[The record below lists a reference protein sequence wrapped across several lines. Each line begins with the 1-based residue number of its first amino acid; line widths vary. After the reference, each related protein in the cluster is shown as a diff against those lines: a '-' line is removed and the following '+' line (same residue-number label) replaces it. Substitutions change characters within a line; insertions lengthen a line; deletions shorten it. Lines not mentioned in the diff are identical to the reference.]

1 MSRSASCY
9 TNLRK
14 TIAMAKN
21 TKVDYPGHVA
31 NNWNPLAP
39 ALGCNP
45 RFEEN
50 TYMNIQEICSSK
62 PNTIQKNLICSP
74 SNGQTIITIYD
85 GGYNETESTND
96 YSGNGA
102 NNTSTIILDGG
113 YSTTQ

>member
-1 MSRSASCY
+1 MSRTASSY

-14 TIAMAKN
+14 INALAKN

-45 RFEEN
+45 RFGI
-50 TYMNIQEICSSK
+50 NIYQNIAAICSSK
-62 PNTIQKNLICSP
+62 PNTIQVRSLCSP
-74 SNGQTIITIYD
+74 VVISPQIIIYD
-85 GGYNETESTND
+85 GGYTETESLND